1 MKTTKLCR
9 PVVPGCAGCATPWA
23 RATKNVKKPPGGK
36 GQTFRKPK
44 NTIGAQVTFL
54 IL

>member
-1 MKTTKLCR
+1 M
-9 PVVPGCAGCATPWA
+9 GAASGA
-23 RATKNVKKPPGGK
+23 RATKNVKKPPGEK

-44 NTIGAQVTFL
+44 NTFGPQVTCL